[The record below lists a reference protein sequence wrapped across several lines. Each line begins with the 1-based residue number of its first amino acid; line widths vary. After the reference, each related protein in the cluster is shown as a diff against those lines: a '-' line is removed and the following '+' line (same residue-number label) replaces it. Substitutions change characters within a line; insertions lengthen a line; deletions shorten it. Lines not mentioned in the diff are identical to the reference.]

1 MKNNRRINE
10 LLRFTLPS
18 VDYTKGYQAKPR
30 PELTGGS
37 APVSPEEAYRLKAVN
52 ELLRWTIASDM
63 SSKKESKKKVTLYQW
78 FNLICLIGD
87 IRITFLT
94 YP

>member
-1 MKNNRRINE
+1 MAIVRLKNFENNRRINE

-52 ELLRWTIASDM
+52 E
-63 SSKKESKKKVTLYQW
+63 
-78 FNLICLIGD
+78 
-87 IRITFLT
+87 FLDG
-94 YP
+94 P